1 MDNVYIFVHV
11 IFTPIDGVH
20 HGQYQDILKLPYSR
34 DEFSN
39 KPEEE
44 QKEICKKAFNISF
57 VSGAENPVIIDR
69 VVVIGQHD
77 E

>member
-1 MDNVYIFVHV
+1 MDNTYITVHV
-11 IFTPIDGVH
+11 VFTPNDGTN
-20 HGQYQDILKLPYSR
+20 HGQYQQELTLPYSR

-44 QKEICKKAFNISF
+44 QKEICKKAFSISP

-69 VVVIGQHD
+69 VVVIGQYNK
-77 E
+77 